1 VSSLTAGLR
10 YDPFAELGIEDPYP
24 LYARLRDEAPAYHNS
39 DRDFWAL
46 SRFDDVQAAARV
58 WDTFS
63 SEPCVDPDYVGVRL
77 RLNSFLDLDP
87 PMHDLLRRIV
97 KAHFTPNAIKQM
109 EVTTGAVAD
118 ELVGAFVAAGEADLA
133 RDFAWGLPLRVT
145 MALLGLPREDFPF
158 LRDTFERLWDDNRL
172 WIEPAPD
179 APSRIAAARIHE
191 YFAAAV
197 LERER
202 QPAGDVLTT
211 IAEAHTRDE
220 LGLDV
225 LAELAIVLYI
235 AGYETTANLL
245 SNSLLHLAEHPDQRA
260 WLVANPHRL
269 PDAVEELLRFDA
281 PVQVLARNT
290 TKPVELHGES
300 LPAGARVL
308 LLWGAAN
315 RDPRR
320 YDDPDRLDLGRP
332 VLRHLSFGNG
342 IHHCLG
348 APLARQEARVAFA
361 KLLARVPE
369 YVIGEPVVRNTNMVS
384 TRGIVSLPASVGVR
398 VTPAP

>member
-1 VSSLTAGLR
+1 MSSLTAEVR

-46 SRFDDVQAAARV
+46 SRFEDVQAAARD
-58 WDTFS
+58 WETFS

-118 ELVGAFVAAGEADLA
+118 ELVGAFLAAGEADLA
-133 RDFAWGLPLRVT
+133 RDFAWGLPLKVT

-158 LRDTFERLWDDNRL
+158 LRDTFERLWEDNRL

-179 APSRIAAARIHE
+179 APSRIAAARVHE
-191 YFAAAV
+191 YFAAAI

-202 QPAGDVLTT
+202 QPADDVLTT
-211 IAEAHTRDE
+211 IAEAHTRE

-260 WLVANPHRL
+260 WLVANPDRL
-269 PDAVEELLRFDA
+269 PEAVEELLRFDA

-320 YDDPDRLDLGRP
+320 YDDPGRLDLGRP

-361 KLLARVPE
+361 KLLAHVPE

-398 VTPAP
+398 VT